1 LTTKIKRKPKQ
12 SKIKFQI
19 KGDLAMKKSKV
30 LITVLCVVLLV
41 TVSVLGTLAYLTSQ
55 DEVVNTFTV
64 GKVKITLDEADVNED
79 GTEIVGADRVKEN
92 NYHLIPGKTYKKDPT
107 LTVKAKSED
116 SYVRMLLTID
126 HASEFDAIY
135 APNKADLTTIFNGY
149 DANNWVC
156 EGVTG
161 DSVKNTVTYE
171 FRYKEIV
178 RKSDTDT
185 ILDTLFDSITVPSTF
200 DSADMASIVDLKI
213 TVIGHAIQA
222 TGFANEDAAWT
233 AFDEQING

>member
-1 LTTKIKRKPKQ
+1 
-12 SKIKFQI
+12 
-19 KGDLAMKKSKV
+19 MKKSKV
-30 LITVLCVVLLV
+30 LITILCAVLLV

-55 DEVVNTFTV
+55 DEVVNTFTI
-64 GKVKITLDEADVNED
+64 GKVKIELDEAKVNLD
-79 GTEIVGADRVKEN
+79 GTIDGTDRVTQN
-92 NYHLIPGKTYKKDPT
+92 TYHLVPGQTYVKDPT
-107 LTVKAKSED
+107 MTVKADSED

-135 APNKADLTTIFNGY
+135 APHKADLTTIFNGY

-156 EGVTG
+156 EGVTR

-178 RKSDTDT
+178 RKSDIDT
-185 ILDTLFDSITVPSTF
+185 VLDALFDSITVPNTF
-200 DSADMASIVDLKI
+200 DSNDMESIKDLKI

-222 TGFANEDAAWT
+222 TGFVNEDAAWT
-233 AFDEQING
+233 AFNTQVNG

>member
-1 LTTKIKRKPKQ
+1 
-12 SKIKFQI
+12 
-19 KGDLAMKKSKV
+19 MKKTKT
-30 LITVLCVVLLV
+30 LITALCAVLLV

-64 GKVKITLDEADVNED
+64 GKVSITLDEADVNED
-79 GTEIVGADRVKEN
+79 GTEIAGADRVKEN
-92 NYHLIPGKTYKKDPT
+92 KYHLIPGQTYTKDPT

-126 HASEFDAIY
+126 HAKEFDAIY

-161 DSVKNTVTYE
+161 DPVKNTVTYE

-178 RKSDTDT
+178 TKATTDT
-185 ILDTLFDSITVPSTF
+185 VLDALFDSITVPSTF
-200 DSADMASIVDLKI
+200 DSNDMESIADLKI
-213 TVIGHAIQA
+213 TVVGHAIQA
-222 TGFANEDAAWT
+222 TGFADADAAWT
-233 AFDEQING
+233 AFDAQI